1 MTGGTS
7 GDVGPVLTID
17 LPADPARLAA
27 IRERLRGWLHA
38 HGVSDWDVD
47 TVLIATGEACAN
59 AIEHGYRFAAE
70 GITTLRAELR
80 GDRLEIEV
88 RDRGGWRPADGDETG
103 DRGRGRLIMARVM
116 DEATIVGTPEGTC
129 VRLVKR
135 LTGDVSG
142 QAVTGSSED
151 QL

>member
-7 GDVGPVLTID
+7 GVVGPVLTID
-17 LPADPARLAA
+17 LPADPGQLAA
-27 IRERLRGWLHA
+27 TRERLRGWLHA
-38 HGVSDWDVD
+38 QGVSEWDIE

-59 AIEHGYRFAAE
+59 AIEHGYRFAPE

-88 RDRGGWRPADGDETG
+88 RDRGGWRAADGDESG

-142 QAVTGSSED
+142 PAGTGSSED

>member
-1 MTGGTS
+1 MTGETS

-17 LPADPARLAA
+17 LPADPARLAGT
-27 IRERLRGWLHA
+27 RDRLRAWLHA
-38 HGVSDWDVD
+38 QGVGDWDVD

-80 GDRLEIEV
+80 GDRLEVEV
-88 RDRGGWRPADGDETG
+88 RDQGGWRPADGDDTG

-135 LTGDVSG
+135 LTRDVSG
-142 QAVTGSSED
+142 PAVPQPSED

>member
-7 GDVGPVLTID
+7 GGVGPVLTID

-27 IRERLRGWLHA
+27 TRERLRGWLHA
-38 HGVSDWDVD
+38 QGVSDWDVD

-59 AIEHGYRFAAE
+59 AIEHGYRFAPA

-88 RDRGGWRPADGDETG
+88 RDRGGWRAADGDDSG

-135 LTGDVSG
+135 LSGDVSG
-142 QAVTGSSED
+142 PADTGSSED

>member
-27 IRERLRGWLHA
+27 TRERLRGWLHA
-38 HGVSDWDVD
+38 HGVSEWDVD

-59 AIEHGYRFAAE
+59 AIEHGYRFARE

-88 RDRGGWRPADGDETG
+88 RDRGGWRAADGDDTG

-135 LTGDVSG
+135 LTGDASG
-142 QAVTGSSED
+142 PAGAGSSED